1 MNRSIVAIGA
11 AIFVVLVLLLS
22 SVFEVNQTE
31 QVLLTQFGKSV
42 RVISEPG
49 LHFKLPFVQTAIT
62 FDRRLLDYELPPEE
76 VILSDQRRLIV
87 DSFARFRITDPLA
100 YYQSVGPTEDAIQAR
115 LASVASSSLRKVLG
129 NEQLL
134 DVLSSQ
140 RGRIMSDIR
149 RRVND
154 EMQGFGVDIQD
165 VRIRRADLPAENT
178 QAILSRMISERQRVA
193 AQGRAEGAEASA
205 RIRADA
211 DRERTVLLAN
221 AKATADQLR
230 GKGEAAAIAQY
241 ADAFQRDPAFFNTWR
256 TLQAYREAFNA
267 GTLHLVMSPG
277 DDFLKLLRQAP
288 RPTGAAAAASSPAPL
303 AAATP

>member
-1 MNRSIVAIGA
+1 MNRSLIAIA
-11 AIFVVLVLLLS
+11 AAAFVVLVLVLS
-22 SVFEVNQTE
+22 STFEVNQTE

-87 DSFARFRITDPLA
+87 DSFARFRITNPLA

-115 LASVASSSLRKVLG
+115 LASVASSALRRVLG

-140 RGRIMSDIR
+140 RDRIMGAIR
-149 RRVND
+149 KQVNT

-193 AQGRAEGAEASA
+193 AQARAEGAEASA

-221 AKATADQLR
+221 AHATSDELR
-230 GKGEAAAIAQY
+230 GKGEAQAIAQY
-241 ADAFQRDPAFFNTWR
+241 ADAFQRDPGFFGTWR

-267 GTLHLVMSPG
+267 GNLHLVMSP
-277 DDFLKLLRQAP
+277 DNDFLKLLRQAP
-288 RPTGAAAAASSPAPL
+288 RPSDV
-303 AAATP
+303 AATLSPPTSGATTP